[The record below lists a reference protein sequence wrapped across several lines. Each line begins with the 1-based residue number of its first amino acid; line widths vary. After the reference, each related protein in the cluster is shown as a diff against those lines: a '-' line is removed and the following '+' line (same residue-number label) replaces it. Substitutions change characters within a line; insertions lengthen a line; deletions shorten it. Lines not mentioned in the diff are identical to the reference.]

1 MFDQL
6 RNLRE
11 MASMMGS
18 LGNLG
23 DLKSKAQGL
32 EQKLAEQT
40 VEAESG
46 AGAVR
51 VVMNGKCEVL
61 SLRIEPAMLSALTG
75 GGTDTD
81 RELVEDLI
89 AAAMNAAVEKAH
101 DMMRQTLTDLAGG
114 MGLPG

>member
-6 RNLRE
+6 RNLRD
-11 MASMMGS
+11 MASMM
-18 LGNLG
+18 NNMG
-23 DLKSKAQGL
+23 DMKSKVEGL
-32 EQKLAEQT
+32 EQKLAEKT

-51 VVMNGKCEVL
+51 VVMNGKCVVQ
-61 SLRIEPAMLSALTG
+61 SLRIEPAMLAALTG
-75 GGTDTD
+75 SGVDAD

-89 AAAMNAAVEKAH
+89 AAAVNAAVDKAH
-101 DMMRQTLTDLAGG
+101 NLMRETVAELAGG